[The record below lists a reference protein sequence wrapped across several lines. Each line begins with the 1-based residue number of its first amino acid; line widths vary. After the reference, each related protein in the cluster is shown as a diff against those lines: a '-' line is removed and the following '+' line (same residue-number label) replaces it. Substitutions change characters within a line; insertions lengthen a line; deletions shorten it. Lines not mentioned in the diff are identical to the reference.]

1 MSVPAPYGMHLP
13 IFTFF
18 YETPNRP
25 LTEDR
30 IEREA
35 SRLMDAADKAFL
47 AGKATQQQY
56 DGWVKALD
64 AWANGWYAKLRE
76 SSRV

>member
-1 MSVPAPYGMHLP
+1 MHLP

-25 LTEDR
+25 LTESR

-35 SRLMDAADKAFL
+35 ERLMDAADSAFL
-47 AGKATQQQY
+47 AGKATQAQY
-56 DGWVKALD
+56 DAWTKALND
-64 AWANGWYAKLRE
+64 WANGWYAKVA
-76 SSRV
+76 SHV